1 MTNTKMTKRE
11 YLVNLLDVVK
21 ETEHEIEFKDFLEHE
36 IELLDNKKKNSKP
49 TKTQK
54 ENEELMN
61 QIVETMATFTEPLT
75 ITEMQKKYSPFSEL
89 SNQKI
94 SSLMRKL
101 IAEEKVVRTVN
112 KKKAHFSLKDW
123 EVTKSNL

>member
-1 MTNTKMTKRE
+1 MTNTKTTKRE
-11 YLVNLLDVVK
+11 YLVNLLNLVK
-21 ETEHEIEFKDFLEHE
+21 ETEHEKEFKDFLNHE

-49 TKTQK
+49 TKMQK

-61 QIVETMATFTEPLT
+61 RIVEAMATFTEPLT
-75 ITEMQKKYSPFSEL
+75 ITEMQKKHSTFSEL

-112 KKKAHFSLKDW
+112 KKKAYFSLKD
-123 EVTKSNL
+123 

>member
-21 ETEHEIEFKDFLEHE
+21 KTEHEIEFKDFLEHE

-54 ENEELMN
+54 ENEKLMI
-61 QIVETMATFTEPLT
+61 QIIEAMATFTEPLT
-75 ITEMQKKYSPFSEL
+75 ITEMQKKNTTFSEL

-94 SSLMRKL
+94 SSLMKKL
-101 IAEEKVVRTVN
+101 ITENKVIRTVD
-112 KKKAHFSLKDW
+112 KKKAYFSLA
-123 EVTKSNL
+123 E

>member
-49 TKTQK
+49 TKTQA
-54 ENEELMN
+54 ENEKLML
-61 QIVETMATFTEPLT
+61 QIIEAMATFTEPLT
-75 ITEMQKKYSPFSEL
+75 ITEMQKKHNTFSEL

-94 SSLMRKL
+94 SSLMKKL
-101 IAEEKVVRTVN
+101 IAENKVVRTVD
-112 KKKAHFSLKDW
+112 KKKAYFSLA
-123 EVTKSNL
+123 E

>member
-11 YLVNLLDVVK
+11 YLVNLLNLVK
-21 ETEHEIEFKDFLEHE
+21 ETEHEKEFECFLEHE

-49 TKTQK
+49 TKMQK

-75 ITEMQKKYSPFSEL
+75 ITEMQKKHNTFSEL

-94 SSLMRKL
+94 SSLLRKL

-112 KKKAHFSLKDW
+112 KKKAYFSLKD
-123 EVTKSNL
+123 